1 MKAVY
6 KKVGEAPQVVDI
18 ENTLEALQKAVGG
31 YIEVIGVEGDILMI
45 CDEEGKLK
53 GKAANF
59 TVRNDVIVGDVLFVQ
74 NGYDGDFTDINE
86 ANVKSIMT
94 SFDIFE

>member
-74 NGYDGDFTDINE
+74 NGYDGDFTDMNADNIIRVLE
-86 ANVKSIMT
+86 
-94 SFDIFE
+94 SFE